1 MPTLAEHRK
10 QKGLTQAQL
19 AVHAGVAPATVWR
32 IENGS
37 KHVPDTETIN
47 RLADVLGIHPTQILL
62 HEGEST
68 RRVHVREPEGTSRQ
82 AEPAETTQGK
92 EGT

>member
-1 MPTLAEHRK
+1 MHPLKAQRLDR
-10 QKGLTQAQL
+10 GFSQAQL
-19 AVHAGVAPATVWR
+19 AVHAGVSPATVWR

-37 KHVPDTETIN
+37 KHVPDTETIT
-47 RLADVLGIHPTQILL
+47 RLANVLGVDPQQILL

-82 AEPAETTQGK
+82 AEPAETTHWK
-92 EGT
+92 EGP